1 VTFPFSISTTL
12 WPRFA
17 VKVALNVGRELFGQ
31 AWLLSEHGSMLHR
44 LLWNEETKIK
54 MKPLPTGKVPWS
66 GHGYEPGADHV
77 LYVNTGSDGRPM
89 LLISLF
95 GEETYGVPLGDES
108 LPEKTV
114 WLLHV
119 HERSDERIS
128 LDEFFRR
135 IITSLPT
142 PHPIG
147 EDQ

>member
-1 VTFPFSISTTL
+1 
-12 WPRFA
+12 
-17 VKVALNVGRELFGQ
+17 
-31 AWLLSEHGSMLHR
+31 MLHR

-77 LYVNTGSDGRPM
+77 LYVNTGLDGRPM

-135 IITSLPT
+135 IITSLPP